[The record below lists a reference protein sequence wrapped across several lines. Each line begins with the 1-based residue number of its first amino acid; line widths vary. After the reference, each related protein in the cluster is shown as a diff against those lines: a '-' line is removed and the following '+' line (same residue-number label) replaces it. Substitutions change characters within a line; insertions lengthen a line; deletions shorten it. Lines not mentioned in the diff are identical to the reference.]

1 MNRTGERWCGE
12 DWPRVFCGLSV
23 PAVTLLVM
31 PRVMAVAFEQ
41 YGRLHYLDPG
51 GVDYHVGDWVLYP
64 TDDGAEVAR
73 VVWAPEETTL
83 EAPLPRCLGRATK
96 ADLRRDETN
105 REHRR
110 RIHEVAVE
118 RIAAHGLP
126 MKVMA
131 TDYIDSSK
139 EYDKLAVIYF
149 TAPGSRSSRG
159 IARGQRNCSSSSSG
173 ATTSVFPSS
182 RCGC

>member
-126 MKVMA
+126 LPEGCYMPETLEEQLICYADKFF
-131 TDYIDSSK
+131 SK
-139 EYDKLAVIYF
+139 TKLGPRAGW
-149 TAPGSRSSRG
+149 TSAP
-159 IARGQRNCSSSSSG
+159 
-173 ATTSVFPSS
+173 
-182 RCGC
+182 